1 MILMLR
7 HGQTDWNVEPARCQ
21 GWADVPLNEAG
32 RAQARDQGRALRG
45 RGLELIVTSHLAR
58 ARETAEVVRAELM
71 ACPAAGQ
78 AAPSADP
85 AAPSTAATATDP
97 LPLVLDPRLAETD
110 RGAWETRLFAEIV
123 ATEPEAWRHY
133 REHPD
138 TFRFPGGESLV
149 EQQRRVLACLRD
161 VALDG
166 RRALLVTHGG
176 SIRLVRCF
184 LEGRGVSTFH
194 QDATHNGVIDDV
206 PARGLAQR
214 IERFLLGNA

>member
-1 MILMLR
+1 MVLLLR

-58 ARETAEVVRAELM
+58 ARETAELVRAEL
-71 ACPAAGQ
+71 ASGGTG
-78 AAPSADP
+78 DP
-85 AAPSTAATATDP
+85 PP
-97 LPLVLDPRLAETD
+97 LIVDPRLAESD
-110 RGAWETRLFAEIV
+110 RGGWETRAFAEIV
-123 ATEPEAWRHY
+123 AAEPEAWRHY
-133 REHPD
+133 REHPE
-138 TFRFPGGESLV
+138 TFRFPGGESLG

-176 SIRLVRCF
+176 SIRLARCF
-184 LEGRGVSTFH
+184 VEGRGVATFH
-194 QDATHNGVIDDV
+194 QDATHTGVVEELATD
-206 PARGLAQR
+206 GLAER
-214 IERFLLGNA
+214 IERFLTGNA